1 MYEASFLAAKN
12 KWEEIGIALRLHQSD
27 LTSIETIHRDNPR
40 RCYKAMLV
48 KWFES
53 SENCYFDVFTK
64 ALKADNVQLS
74 PLIPHLEE
82 TIYKYADELQENT
95 SGQKG
100 WQYLY

>member
-1 MYEASFLAAKN
+1 
-12 KWEEIGIALRLHQSD
+12 
-27 LTSIETIHRDNPR
+27 
-40 RCYKAMLV
+40 MLV

-74 PLIPHLEE
+74 PLISDLKE
-82 TIYKYADELQENT
+82 TIYKYADELQERT